1 MANKPTEF
9 KTKLIHNGKIYLKV
23 SDVSKTLGYSKQQD
37 FINEH
42 SQLVEK
48 ISGISCI
55 GETEYNNLLC
65 KNKSA
70 LFKQGQIEVT
80 KIDTLRSKINTIIS
94 FQPLKVIF
102 AKDYLQAMAKRT
114 GCKSV
119 EEYILIHELP
129 KEKRKAVEELLQNNE
144 YSMKSYQSMID
155 FLNNRDEFDIEK
167 IRNFGLGV
175 QYLTT
180 IKSDGRLNL
189 DAYVVGQG
197 VFCNVSDFGNYEC
210 WNDMYMDDYDDLIL
224 PYCNYD
230 TTPVEEKLINLS
242 YVEVN
247 GVKVDRD
254 FRKFNVIENMLWCI
268 ENLNVSALEDYETS
282 VFSMYGN
289 TIKFDMPLELLVKL
303 IKPDGVDNIYIDAI
317 IDVESGIYLTDF
329 DKEKVF
335 EEDYN
340 N

>member
-9 KTKLIHNGKIYLKV
+9 KTKLVHDGKIYLKV
-23 SDVSKTLGYSKQQD
+23 SDVSKALGYSKQQD
-37 FINEH
+37 FINEY

-48 ISGISCI
+48 ISGIPCI
-55 GETEYNNLLC
+55 EETMYNNLLC
-65 KNKSA
+65 KNESA
-70 LFKQGQIEVT
+70 LSKQGQIEVT
-80 KIDTLRSKINTIIS
+80 KIETLRSEINTIMS
-94 FQPLKVIF
+94 FQPLKVVF
-102 AKDYLQAMAKRT
+102 ARDFLQTMALRT
-114 GCKSV
+114 GCKSC
-119 EEYILIHELP
+119 EEYILTHELP

-144 YSMKSYQSMID
+144 HSLKSYQSMID
-155 FLNNRDEFDIEK
+155 FLNNKTGEFDIEK
-167 IRNFGLGV
+167 IRSFGLDV

-210 WNDMYMDDYDDLIL
+210 WNDMYMDDYDNLIL

-230 TTPVEEKLINLS
+230 TTPIEESLINLS

-247 GVKVDRD
+247 DVQVDRD
-254 FRKFNVIENMLWCI
+254 FRKYNVVENMLWCI
-268 ENLNVSALEDYETS
+268 QNLNVDVLEDYEMS
-282 VFSMYGN
+282 VFSMYEH
-289 TIKFDMPLELLVKL
+289 TIKFDMPSELLVKL
-303 IKPDGVDNIYIDAI
+303 IKHDTVDTIYMDSI

-335 EEDYN
+335 EEDYK
-340 N
+340 